1 MEEAITALTSVDQQD
16 HSPLLTQPASRR
28 FLIAL
33 LHDVGRIEEAASHIE
48 RWITADAAGKNAIE
62 AGEITGYA
70 GMFSEMRRFDLA
82 ATLLTSL
89 GNRPGNVADD
99 VFLSLAR
106 LHLEMNQPDKARDWL
121 MAWRLQATETRATG
135 RQATGGQAITPDKL
149 EAFVVLA
156 LDAGLSDLA
165 LVEVRQAKAID
176 LSEQVLA
183 ILAETAFFAGH
194 ADTVE
199 WLEARVGTGF
209 HAARPV
215 FAAELA
221 AERKQSRAGAAV
233 GAERVC
239 GPEALDRRTDP
250 PGQRVRQSRF
260 AGCRRQGTAHDR
272 GRIMSRRGRWEPLP
286 CCS

>member
-28 FLIAL
+28 LLIAL
-33 LHDVGRIEEAASHIE
+33 LHDVGRIEEAASRIE
-48 RWITADAAGKNAIE
+48 CWIAADAVGKNAIE
-62 AGEITGYA
+62 AGEIVGYA
-70 GMFSEMRRFDLA
+70 GMFSEMRRLDLA

-121 MAWRLQATETRATG
+121 MAWR
-135 RQATGGQAITPDKL
+135 RQAIAPDKL

-156 LDAGLSDLA
+156 LGTGLPDLA
-165 LVEVRQAKAID
+165 LAEIRQAKVTE
-176 LSEQVLA
+176 LSEPVLA
-183 ILAETAFFAGH
+183 ILAETAFFTGH
-194 ADTVE
+194 ADTVD

-221 AERKQSRAGAAV
+221 AERKQSELAQRWTLAH
-233 GAERVC
+233 RR
-239 GPEALDRRTDP
+239 PEAHARGTDP
-250 PGQRVRQSRF
+250 PGQRVRQSRY
-260 AGCRRQGTAHDR
+260 AGCRR
-272 GRIMSRRGRWEPLP
+272 
-286 CCS
+286 